1 MEFED
6 LWEDLWA
13 FRVGPFRMGASYG
26 PHRVRYSR
34 TSDSHVLSIRI
45 SPDIKKEEIK
55 VRLMKPGFL
64 EIEWPR
70 KIKGEEIPV
79 E

>member
-6 LWEDLWA
+6 FWEDHWGIRL
-13 FRVGPFRMGASYG
+13 GPFRMGASYG

-34 TSDSHVLSIRI
+34 TSDSHILSIGI
-45 SPDIKKEEIK
+45 NPDIKKEEIK
-55 VRLMKPGFL
+55 VRLMKPGIL

-70 KIKGEEIPV
+70 KVKGEEIPV